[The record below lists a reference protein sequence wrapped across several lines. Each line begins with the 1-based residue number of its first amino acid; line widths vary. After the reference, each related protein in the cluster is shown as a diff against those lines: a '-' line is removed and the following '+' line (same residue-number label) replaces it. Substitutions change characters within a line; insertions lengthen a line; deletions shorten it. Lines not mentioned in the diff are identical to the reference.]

1 MVRTCCNNRTLVAV
15 TSVLWVL
22 SLLTSL
28 ACAAKK
34 YQIAQVANVHLHDS
48 GAGMVDVYVTVQQGE
63 FLFITDCGDAQR
75 VTIPKAWVSGTKIQA
90 RHNKN
95 RVYLRNPEGKE
106 YACDLLGRKHT
117 ALRQYLLAMAMDAYE
132 NLR

>member
-48 GAGMVDVYVTVQQGE
+48 GAGMVDVYVTIQQGE

-95 RVYLRNPEGKE
+95 RVYFRNPAGKE
-106 YACDLLGRKHT
+106 YACDLLGRKH
-117 ALRQYLLAMAMDAYE
+117 APLR
-132 NLR
+132 